1 MTNSLKDK
9 LRIKELE
16 LNSILEI
23 TQAINNNFPEESLYK
38 IYNFTLR
45 ANLNISKLAL
55 YILEAPQTW
64 ECKVN
69 FGTEVNFSS
78 EILDVAQLNTRE
90 IMLLENTAMPEV
102 FKEFDLTIPV
112 FHKDKVLAYI
122 FVGKEKKAE
131 QQGIDTTF
139 IQTITNIIV
148 VAIENKKLARR
159 QLAQEA
165 LNRELEIARQVQE
178 MLFPKKMPYTA
189 ALKVKADYF
198 PHYSIGGDYYDFL
211 QIDKNRFLLCIA
223 DVSGKGVPA
232 ALLMSNFQA
241 SLRILVRQTTDMKAI
256 VHELNYGL
264 YQNSGGG
271 SFITFFC
278 ALYDQQT
285 QTLTYVN
292 AGHNPPIF
300 FDDKGNPSLLEK
312 GTTVL
317 GIFHPLPFLQVAT
330 IEKLKSFLLFTYTDG
345 VVETRNSEDEEFGPE
360 RLLAF
365 VERHKQVDPDELHK
379 RLVREIEDFR
389 YGNQYADD
397 VTLLSCRV
405 SANAC

>member
-1 MTNSLKDK
+1 LINSLKDK

-55 YILEAPQTW
+55 YILEAPQSW

-69 FGTEVNFSS
+69 FGTVANFSTQM
-78 EILDVAQLNTRE
+78 LDVEQLNARD
-90 IMLLENTAMPEV
+90 IVWLEHTTMPAP
-102 FKEFDLTIPV
+102 FKEFNLAIPV
-112 FHKDKVLAYI
+112 FHKDRVLAYI
-122 FVGKEKKAE
+122 FVGEDKKTPE
-131 QQGIDTTF
+131 SGIDTTF
-139 IQTITNIIV
+139 IQTLTNIIV
-148 VAIENKKLARR
+148 VAVENKKLARR
-159 QLAQEA
+159 QLEQEA

-178 MLFPKKMPYTA
+178 MLFPKKLPYNES
-189 ALKVKADYF
+189 LKVKADYF
-198 PHYSIGGDYYDFL
+198 PHYSIGGDYYDFI
-211 QIDKNRFLLCIA
+211 QITPEKFLMCIA

-241 SLRILVRQTTDMKAI
+241 SLRILVRQTTDLKAI

-278 ALYDQQT
+278 ALYDQLSH
-285 QTLTYVN
+285 TLSYVN
-292 AGHNPPIF
+292 AGHNAPIF
-300 FDDKGNPSLLEK
+300 CDEQGNASLLEK
-312 GTTVL
+312 GTTIL
-317 GIFHPLPFLQVAT
+317 GIFHPLPFLHVAE
-330 IEKLKSFLLFTYTDG
+330 IERTKNFLLFTYTDG

-360 RLLAF
+360 RLLEF
-365 VERHKQVDPDELHK
+365 IQTRQHTDPDEVHASLIK
-379 RLVREIEDFR
+379 RIEEFR
-389 YGNQYADD
+389 HGNQYADD

-405 SANAC
+405 NS

>member
-1 MTNSLKDK
+1 LINSLKDK

-69 FGTEVNFSS
+69 FGTVANFSTQ
-78 EILDVAQLNTRE
+78 ILDVEQLNARE
-90 IMLLENTAMPEV
+90 IVYLENRNMPTA
-102 FKEFDLTIPV
+102 FKEFDLAVPV
-112 FHKDKVLAYI
+112 FHKDRVLAYV
-122 FVGKEKKAE
+122 FVGEDKRNQET
-131 QQGIDTTF
+131 GIDTTF
-139 IQTITNIIV
+139 IQTLTNIIV

-178 MLFPKKMPYTA
+178 MLFPKKLPYTDI
-189 ALKVKADYF
+189 LKVKADYF
-198 PHYSIGGDYYDFL
+198 PHYSIGGDYYDFI
-211 QIDKNRFLLCIA
+211 QITKDKFLLCIA

-241 SLRILVRQTTDMKAI
+241 SLRILVRQTTDLKAI

-278 ALYDQQT
+278 ALYDHSSH
-285 QTLTYVN
+285 TLSYVN

-300 FDDKGNPSLLEK
+300 CDATGKATLLEK
-312 GTTVL
+312 GTTIL
-317 GIFHPLPFLQVAT
+317 GIFHPLPFLNVEV
-330 IEKLKSFLLFTYTDG
+330 IEHTKNFLLFTYTDG
-345 VVETRNSEDEEFGPE
+345 VVETRNSADEEFGPE
-360 RLLAF
+360 RLLEF
-365 VERHKQVDPDELHK
+365 VQAHQHSNPDELHTRLIK
-379 RLVREIEDFR
+379 RIEEFR

-397 VTLLSCRV
+397 VTLLSCKV
-405 SANAC
+405 N